1 MRKVPRLAFG
11 IPVYNGEAFLDEL
24 LNGLRNQTFSD
35 FEIVISDNAS
45 TDRTESICREHAAA
59 DERIKYFRSDVNL
72 GANRNFDRVFKLSRA
87 PYFTWA
93 AADDRHDRTFAE
105 KCVGLLDANPDVALA
120 HSGVRYINGQG
131 QTIDSADDQN
141 PLGAWL
147 KRDSISS
154 GEASHP
160 VSRFAD
166 VLFYNSYCHEFYGVF
181 RRSALEQTKLIDRN
195 YYAADKALLL
205 EITLLGRYLHVREPL
220 FIKRYHQGMSGAL
233 SMDDAKKWAGSGD
246 GAYSWRLRKLADY
259 LSTPR
264 GKPIGAVN
272 KAACVALVLASA
284 VRILSIVTLKRL
296 GLISNVDEVKAAA
309 LGSGPHATLCGDE
322 DDPDLKG
329 QRIST

>member
-1 MRKVPRLAFG
+1 
-11 IPVYNGEAFLDEL
+11 
-24 LNGLRNQTFSD
+24 LRGQTFSD
-35 FEIVISDNAS
+35 LEIVISDNAS
-45 TDRTESICREHAAA
+45 NDRTEAICREHAAA
-59 DERIKYFRSDVNL
+59 DERVKYFRSDVNM
-72 GANRNFDRVFKLSRA
+72 GANPNFDRAFKLSRA

-93 AADDRHDRTFAE
+93 AADDLHDRTFAE
-105 KCVGLLDANPDVALA
+105 KCVALLDANPDVVLA
-120 HSGVRYINGQG
+120 HSGVRYINALG
-131 QTIDSADDQN
+131 QTIESANDTSSSG
-141 PLGAWL
+141 PEL
-147 KRDSISS
+147 KRDSIAS
-154 GEASHP
+154 GEAGHP
-160 VSRFAD
+160 VARFAD
-166 VLFYNSYCHEFYGVF
+166 VLFNNSYCHELYGVF

-195 YYAADKALLL
+195 YYASDKALLL

-220 FIKRYHQGMSGAL
+220 FVKRYHQGMSGAL
-233 SMDDAKKWAGSGD
+233 SMDEAKKWAHSGD
-246 GAYSWRLRKLADY
+246 GTYSWRLRKLADY

-309 LGSGPHATLCGDE
+309 LGSGPHATLCSDE